1 MNLRDLIL
9 LFRTEVDDVA
19 EPYLWSDEELGEYA
33 TDAQNEACRRAR
45 LLIDS
50 STTAVCQ
57 YNVLA
62 GDPWITLDPR
72 VIFVRRARVASRTP
86 RLSRLSYRD
95 LDAIPGWEA
104 QTGTV
109 QSFITDMETG
119 KLRLY
124 KYWPADDPLPVP
136 PATATVMDTLNLTVV
151 RLPLTDLT
159 HLDDEVEIHAR
170 YARNLRHWMAHRA
183 YLKRDE
189 DTFDE
194 KKAAQAESL
203 FVREFGNH
211 SSAVDEEWI
220 ERAQQIDDLDGTF

>member
-9 LFRTEVDDVA
+9 LFRTEVDDKA
-19 EPYLWSDEELGEYA
+19 EPFLWSDEELAEYA
-33 TDAQNEACRRAR
+33 TDAENEACRRAR

-50 STTAVCQ
+50 TTADICT
-57 YNVLA
+57 YDVLA

-72 VIFVRRARVASRTP
+72 VIFVRRAYVDTRTI

-95 LDAIPGWEA
+95 LDAIPGWGA

-109 QSFITDMETG
+109 QSFITDMATG

-124 KYWPADDPLPVP
+124 KYWPADDPPPVP
-136 PATATVMDTLNLTVV
+136 PATATVMDTLRLTVV
-151 RLPLTDLT
+151 RLPLTPLT
-159 HLDDEVEIHAR
+159 HLDDEIEIHER
-170 YARNLRHWMAHRA
+170 YARSLRHWMAHRA

-194 KKAAQAESL
+194 KKSAQAEAM
-203 FVREFGNH
+203 FAREFGAF
-211 SSAVDEEWI
+211 SGAIEEEWI
-220 ERAQQIDDLDGTF
+220 ERTQQADDIDGTF